1 MSIEQ
6 EQASKVTAEL
16 DRKLAYNS
24 RFTYMEKAPAVA
36 TIRNE
41 LKKYGVNSSDLK
53 VLNYLAKLML
63 DRTSFIDKEEPA
75 SEVSAKFLEI
85 HKSPKKLEKI
95 LKRLG
100 IYTLVGF
107 VDKRAETEEEDGTIP
122 VETNDVLTFIGKTP
136 DNRVLM
142 TEIPQFKNYRAI
154 PEELWCGLALLRFSE
169 QIQSYQLL
177 DMMGHGTEQNKVSDD
192 VIQDLLK
199 GTGTTFKL
207 SDEELALLKQQMG
220 DLSLGEANTVEDLVD
235 EVDDAEFRE
244 LV

>member
-6 EQASKVTAEL
+6 EQASKITAEL

-24 RFTYMEKAPAVA
+24 RFTHMDKAPAVA

-41 LKKYGVNSSDLK
+41 LKKYGANSSDLK
-53 VLNYLAKLML
+53 VINYLAKLML
-63 DRTSFIDKEEPA
+63 DRACFIDKEEPTT
-75 SEVSAKFLEI
+75 EVSAKFLEI

-95 LKRLG
+95 LKRMG

-107 VDKRAETEEEDGTIP
+107 VDKRVEADEDGTIP
-122 VETNDVLTFIGKTP
+122 VDKDEVLTFIGKTP
-136 DNRVLM
+136 DNRILM
-142 TEIPQFKNYRAI
+142 TEIPQHKHYKAI
-154 PEELWCGLALLRFSE
+154 PEELWCGLALLRFCE
-169 QIQSYQLL
+169 QIQSYQML
-177 DMMGHGTEQNKVSDD
+177 DMMGHATQENKINES

-207 SDEELALLKQQMG
+207 SEEELDLLKQHMG
-220 DLSLGEANTVEDLVD
+220 NLATDDPVTVQDMVG